1 MRKMKDLFT
10 ENERVWFYITSEWQ
24 QDFYE
29 ELISLK
35 ARFMNGEQIQEGSI
49 GSMMG
54 VGRDGTTGYI
64 SNLVWYYS
72 FFSSGD
78 VFVKVDYG
86 KYRSGAGDFLIMIPN
101 VRPVSFE
108 KKDEERMKF

>member
-1 MRKMKDLFT
+1 MRKMKNLFT

-35 ARFMNGEQIQEGSI
+35 ARFMNGEQIHADSFGI
-49 GSMMG
+49 MMG

-72 FFSSGD
+72 FFSSAD
-78 VFVKVDYG
+78 MYTRVDYG
-86 KYRSGAGDFLIMIPN
+86 KYRSGADDYLITVPN
-101 VRPVSFE
+101 IHLVFFE